1 MVVTDY
7 KQLEGIKCIDYK
19 LTNPQIN
26 LKRVKILIC
35 LTQKIDPKPVIL
47 IYINV
52 KQFWKVCPNPDP
64 AFFGGSE

>member
-52 KQFWKVCPNPDP
+52 KQF
-64 AFFGGSE
+64 